1 MPAPAPLHVDDL
13 GRLDY
18 RAAWARQLALVD
30 ERKTGAGADRVL
42 VVEHPHVFTLGRA
55 QKAVANVLAPG
66 EVEVIEIERGG
77 DVTYHGPGQLVA
89 YPILALG
96 DGERDLHRFLRNLEE
111 AVIRTCA
118 GFGLATDRQP
128 GATGVWCTDR
138 AGARKK
144 LCSIGI
150 ACRRWVTFH
159 GLALN
164 VATDLAYFQ
173 RINPCGF
180 ASSVMTSMAVE
191 LDRPLTVA
199 ERAASD
205 RERLLQHRHGL
216 GGAVQPQQRPGR
228 AVQVGRHRGV
238 IGAVGLFDGR
248 AGAGAQP
255 ERVLGPSLQQRDV
268 GQVAQQIDL
277 ARDRGLRL
285 SEPERLLEAGPR
297 GVEVAGGHPQPG
309 PVADEREPRRRVAAA
324 RHQRLDQ
331 RLHRARLVE
340 LAQRDPDHEVQRDAR
355 ARREVV
361 VLDLTGPARGLG
373 QLGAGGGVV
382 V

>member
-1 MPAPAPLHVDDL
+1 MPATPPLHVDDL
-13 GRLDY
+13 GQLGY

-96 DGERDLHRFLRNLEE
+96 EGERDLHRFLRNLEE

-118 GFGLATDRQP
+118 AFGLATDREP

-138 AGARKK
+138 AGARRK

-199 ERAASD
+199 EVTPILTR
-205 RERLLQHRHGL
+205 
-216 GGAVQPQQRPGR
+216 
-228 AVQVGRHRGV
+228 
-238 IGAVGLFDGR
+238 
-248 AGAGAQP
+248 
-255 ERVLGPSLQQRDV
+255 
-268 GQVAQQIDL
+268 
-277 ARDRGLRL
+277 
-285 SEPERLLEAGPR
+285 
-297 GVEVAGGHPQPG
+297 
-309 PVADEREPRRRVAAA
+309 
-324 RHQRLDQ
+324 
-331 RLHRARLVE
+331 E
-340 LAQRDPDHEVQRDAR
+340 LAA
-355 ARREVV
+355 
-361 VLDLTGPARGLG
+361 TLG
-373 QLGAGGGVV
+373 RTLA
-382 V
+382 